1 MMIIPLPY
9 FCTNSYMHL
18 FVLQF
23 HTTTSITISKLLEQQ
38 PTTLHYEN
46 LGTSSQIVIY
56 LSY

>member
-1 MMIIPLPY
+1 MIIPLPY
-9 FCTNSYMHL
+9 FCKNSYMHL

-46 LGTSSQIVIY
+46 LGTSSQIIIY
-56 LSY
+56 LRY